1 MKNSNKQLWSLFLIL
16 GVIIFLAGTNYGCKS
31 KTTEESKAEEKGE
44 VEILSAD
51 MLYPIFGRGE
61 EETSGIY
68 DVNQTGEDVFI
79 SYRYVPPD
87 PEKDYDE
94 IGKEL
99 APKIKNFYEKFPKID
114 RTVFEIYV
122 PTEEELGW
130 KKFVSFD
137 MTRKI
142 FNEVEWTDL
151 MNIDLLRIVENVNY
165 SE

>member
-1 MKNSNKQLWSLFLIL
+1 MLA
-16 GVIIFLAGTNYGCKS
+16 VIIFLAGMNYGCKS
-31 KTTEESKAEEKGE
+31 KTTKESEAEEKGE
-44 VEILSAD
+44 VEILSVD

-68 DVNQTGEDVFI
+68 DVNQSGEDVFI
-79 SYRYVPPD
+79 SYRYIPPD
-87 PEKDYDE
+87 PDKGYDE
-94 IGKEL
+94 IGQDL
-99 APKIKNFYEKFPKID
+99 APKIKSFYEKFPKID

-142 FNEVEWTDL
+142 FDEVEWTNL